1 MTSRPDILDPLPLV
15 GSSCST
21 LPPLKLLIE
30 NFLGAEVLHEQNYI
44 PELGSDDG
52 IFKSCGWIL
61 SIFNFSIRND
71 HVVDGHQKSS

>member
-1 MTSRPDILDPLPLV
+1 MTSRPDILDPLPLI

-21 LPPLKLLIE
+21 MVLLKLLTE

-52 IFKSCGWIL
+52 IFKSRGWIL
-61 SIFNFSIRND
+61 SISNFQPKNYI
-71 HVVDGHQKSS
+71 